1 VQGQAGGKYRFGVF
15 ELDREAMELRKR
27 GVLIKLQDQPFR
39 ILCAL
44 LGSPGEV
51 VSRETLKA
59 VLWPEETFVEFERS
73 INAAVAKLRQT
84 LGDSAESPRFIET
97 LARRGYRFLAP
108 VEVTGGPVAPA
119 PVCVGGEAE
128 APPEAEA
135 PRQVEAHLTKN
146 KLLWPW
152 LAVAL
157 MALAA
162 LGAAVFWRSKPAPES
177 LLEAVPLTSYPGNA
191 DAATFSPDGSQ
202 VAFAWDGEKKQEYGV
217 IINDDIYVHL
227 VGSGNRPL
235 RLTDNPRTDRRPVW
249 SPDGRWI
256 AFTRIEETSIYGHGK
271 HLGDGTILLTPALGG
286 AEREVAKIG
295 AGLVLE
301 ITGLV
306 NLPGLT
312 PNGVSGWSPDGRWLV
327 SSVKEAADQPS
338 ALYLVSAESG
348 EKRRLTSPPAGI
360 PGDADGVIS
369 PDGRT
374 LAFSR
379 IAVATV
385 GWMASDASDVYALSL
400 ADDYSPQG
408 KPKRLTFDNAQLA
421 GIAWTANSR
430 EIVFSSRRGGSP
442 ALWRMAVSGSASPR
456 PLLLSQ
462 GQNAIYPAISRQ
474 GSRLAYTQRVAETAN
489 IRRVNLSDPSQA
501 PTVPIPSSRREVSPQ
516 YSPDGKRI
524 VFAADRSSARPEI
537 WVCDADGSNP
547 SQLFTTQ
554 LTTTGYSGSPRWS
567 PDGQRIAFDTGIDS
581 LWQIFTV
588 SAQGGKPRQMTR
600 DSDNSRPSWSHDG
613 KWIYFTSGR
622 SGRGEIWRIPADGR
636 DAMQITRSG
645 GNNVTESE
653 DAKSIWY
660 NAPDMGI
667 WNARIDGSAAVRV
680 VSGPVLNIGFG
691 VTHEGIYYFTR
702 GPHPVLQFY
711 RFATGKSLPIFI
723 LDKQPRNGLGV
734 SPDGHWLLYS
744 QIDRDEG
751 SDLMLVD
758 HFR

>member
-1 VQGQAGGKYRFGVF
+1 MQQQAGGTYRFGVF

-44 LGSPGEV
+44 LDSRGEI

-59 VLWPEETFVEFERS
+59 ILWPEETFVEFERS

-108 VEVTGGPVAPA
+108 VEVAGGPVAPA
-119 PVCVGGEAE
+119 LAGVGGEAE

-135 PRQVEAHLTKN
+135 PRQAEARPTKN
-146 KLLWPW
+146 KLLWPM
-152 LAVAL
+152 LGVAL
-157 MALAA
+157 MAIGA
-162 LGAAVFWRSKPAPES
+162 LGAAALWRLKPAPEPV
-177 LLEAVPLTSYPGNA
+177 LEAVPLTSYPGNA
-191 DAATFSPDGSQ
+191 DTASFSPDGSQ
-202 VAFAWDGEKKQEYGV
+202 VAFAWDGENKRV
-217 IINDDIYVHL
+217 MSLIIKDDIYVQL

-235 RLTDNPRTDRRPVW
+235 RLTNNPRTDRRPVW

-256 AFTRIEETSIYGHGK
+256 AFTRIEETSTDGK
-271 HLGDGTILLTPALGG
+271 GLHLGDGTTLLTPALGG

-295 AGLVLE
+295 AGLVVE
-301 ITGLV
+301 INGLADRR
-306 NLPGLT
+306 GLN
-312 PNGVSGWSPDGRWLV
+312 PNGGVSGWSPDGRWLV
-327 SSVKEAADQPS
+327 SSAKDAADQPN

-360 PGDADGVIS
+360 PGDTDGVIS

-379 IAVATV
+379 VAVDTV
-385 GWMASDASDVYALSL
+385 GWMASDVYAVSL
-400 ADDYSPQG
+400 AGDYSPQG
-408 KPKRLTFDNAQLA
+408 RPKRLTFDNTQLA

-442 ALWRMAVSGSASPR
+442 ALWRMAVSGSALPK

-462 GQNAIYPAISRQ
+462 GQNAVYPAISRQ
-474 GSRLAYTQRVAETAN
+474 GSRLAYTQRVAAAAN
-489 IRRVNLSDPSQA
+489 IWRMNLLDPSQA
-501 PTVPIPSSRREVSPQ
+501 PTALIPSSRWEFSPQ

-524 VFAADRSSARPEI
+524 VFASDRSSARPEI

-547 SQLFTTQ
+547 SQLLTTQ

-567 PDGQRIAFDTGIDS
+567 PDGHRIAFDTEIDS
-581 LWQIFTV
+581 HWQIFTV
-588 SAQGGKPRQMTR
+588 SSHGGKPRQMTR
-600 DSDNSRPSWSHDG
+600 DSDNSRPNWSHDG

-622 SGRGEIWRIPADGR
+622 SGRGEIWRIPADGG
-636 DAMQITRSG
+636 DAMQITRGG

-653 DAKSIWY
+653 DGQSLWY

-667 WNARIDGSAAVRV
+667 WNARIDGSGAVRV
-680 VSGPVLNIGFG
+680 VTGPVPNIGFG

-702 GPHPVLQFY
+702 GLHPVLQFY
-711 RFATGKSLPIFI
+711 SFAIGKSRPI
-723 LDKQPRNGLGV
+723 LTPDKQPGNGVSV
-734 SPDGHWLLYS
+734 SPDGHWLLYV
-744 QIDRDEG
+744 QFDREPG
-751 SDLMLVD
+751 SDLILVD